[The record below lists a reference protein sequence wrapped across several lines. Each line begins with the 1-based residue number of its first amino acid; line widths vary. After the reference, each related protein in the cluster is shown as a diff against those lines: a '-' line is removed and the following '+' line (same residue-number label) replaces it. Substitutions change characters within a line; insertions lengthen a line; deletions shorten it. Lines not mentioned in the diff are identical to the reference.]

1 MRLILIDNYS
11 GYIFGEFH
19 TANYTGNFDMRAC
32 LTEAATTI
40 DEVQKEY
47 GRTYTVHSRAPR
59 DTRGGY
65 HVYRAD
71 VRGSEQVPVI
81 TDGQDPEIIGAVERD
96 CEFMGFVEFKK

>member
-19 TANYTGNFDMRAC
+19 TGNFDMRAC
-32 LTEAATTI
+32 LTEAARAT
-40 DEVQKEY
+40 DADNGEY

-71 VRGSEQVPVI
+71 VRGSEQVP
-81 TDGQDPEIIGAVERD
+81 EIIGAVERD
-96 CEFMGFVEFKK
+96 CEFMGFVESKK

>member
-19 TANYTGNFDMRAC
+19 TANYTGNFDRRAC

-40 DEVQKEY
+40 DEIQKEY
-47 GRTYTVHSRAPR
+47 GRAYTVHSRAPR

-71 VRGSEQVPVI
+71 DRVPTI
-81 TDGQDPEIIGAVERD
+81 TDGQDQEIIRAVERD
-96 CEFMGFVEFKK
+96 CEFVGFVEFKK